1 MMTAE
6 MTDFS
11 RNWLRDSKSEKLY
24 KLFEKRREKC
34 QKRPERCYTKS

>member
-11 RNWLRDSKSEKLY
+11 WNWLRDSKSEKVY
-24 KLFEKRREKC
+24 KLFEKKTRKMSKTSEKML
-34 QKRPERCYTKS
+34 

>member
-11 RNWLRDSKSEKLY
+11 RNWLRDSKSEKVN

-34 QKRPERCYTKS
+34 QKCPERCYNKS